1 MEEVEVN
8 FADYFY
14 DEQVVIADVSLK
26 SVNSTKEIG
35 CHREVN
41 NKQLNSQVEFTSS
54 CLDDVGCVSG
64 HAKIAQ
70 TVTGTSLSKDKPDS
84 IPVVTEVPNILTS
97 AVDSICFPFPADSS
111 MISIN
116 IENYELQCL
125 VDTGVA
131 ITAVT
136 AFVWNKYMG
145 QAYPSLD
152 NSDSGGISS
161 VNGGLLNSLGKTTM
175 RFEIQSEVFPFEA
188 HIIENLTY
196 DVITVRLFSEGI
208 FSKHLTL
215 KLILTMELSSLFQ
228 RKPLYKPQVIY
239 VLFMPIFLLLLRH
252 SRKL

>member
-1 MEEVEVN
+1 M
-8 FADYFY
+8 
-14 DEQVVIADVSLK
+14 
-26 SVNSTKEIG
+26 
-35 CHREVN
+35 
-41 NKQLNSQVEFTSS
+41 
-54 CLDDVGCVSG
+54 
-64 HAKIAQ
+64 
-70 TVTGTSLSKDKPDS
+70 
-84 IPVVTEVPNILTS
+84 PNILTG

-136 AFVWNKYMG
+136 AFVWNKYLG

-175 RFEIQSEVFPFEA
+175 RFEIQSEVFPLKPTLLK
-188 HIIENLTY
+188 ISPMT
-196 DVITVRLFSEGI
+196 LFSEGI
-208 FSKHLTL
+208 FSKHSTL
-215 KLILTMELSSLFQ
+215 KLILTRELSSLFQ
-228 RKPLYKPQVIY
+228 RKPLDKPQVIY
-239 VLFMPIFLLLLRH
+239 VLFMPNFLLSLHH